1 MGKPTTV
8 GCLGKPAAEPAA
20 EEPAEARGDDDRPA
34 LDKLGC
40 GLVVR
45 GPVQLL
51 RPLPLRCIPDST
63 DAGCVGADVERAMLP
78 PLPAGY
84 SGGREG
90 EAGSGSLLNNPP
102 NQLLPPELVG
112 IK

>member
-8 GCLGKPAAEPAA
+8 GCPDKPAAEPTA
-20 EEPAEARGDDDRPA
+20 EEPAEARGDDRPA

-45 GPVQLL
+45 GPVPLL
-51 RPLPLRCIPDST
+51 WPLPLRCMPDST
-63 DAGCVGADVERAMLP
+63 DAGRVGADVERAMLP

-84 SGGREG
+84 SGGRKG
-90 EAGSGSLLNNPP
+90 GAGSGSLLNNPP
-102 NQLLPPELVG
+102 NQLLPPGLVG